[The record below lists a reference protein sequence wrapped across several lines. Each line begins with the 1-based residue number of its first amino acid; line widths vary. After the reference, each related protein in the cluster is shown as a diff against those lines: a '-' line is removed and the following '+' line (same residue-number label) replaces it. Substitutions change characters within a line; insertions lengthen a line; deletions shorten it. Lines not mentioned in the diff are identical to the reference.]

1 MARKKKLSKFSQG
14 LSISQLNDNGTVVS
28 SLQRANHK
36 AANGESEDAGRVG
49 KSRFGGSRSVQA
61 IGPPSGRSLRSP
73 VIQIQPVEFEDERS

>member
-1 MARKKKLSKFSQG
+1 MARKKKLSKFSEG

-61 IGPPSGRSLRSP
+61 IGPPSGRSLRTP
-73 VIQIQPVEFEDERS
+73 VTELLIGDSEDG

>member
-61 IGPPSGRSLRSP
+61 SGPPSGRSLRTP
-73 VIQIQPVEFEDERS
+73 VTELLIGDSEDG